1 MLFRSVFVLTLD
13 SQFALNFQLLGGI
26 WILQTI
32 PTVLLGLFTE
42 RFADKRALL
51 AGWAV
56 GIAYGTIAAYNVSS
70 PKASHFGGSTAAPFF
85 LSSPMYIAISA
96 LILNL
101 VVTLIWSGI
110 TSTLRR
116 TRQINT
122 TAPISPESTAPGTNA
137 GAVANAPA
145 AH

>member
-1 MLFRSVFVLTLD
+1 MSVLVKLGALVFVLTLD

-70 PKASHFGGSTAAPFF
+70 PRPVTSAARRRHR
-85 LSSPMYIAISA
+85 SSCPRRC
-96 LILNL
+96 
-101 VVTLIWSGI
+101 
-110 TSTLRR
+110 TS
-116 TRQINT
+116 
-122 TAPISPESTAPGTNA
+122 PSPR
-137 GAVANAPA
+137 
-145 AH
+145 